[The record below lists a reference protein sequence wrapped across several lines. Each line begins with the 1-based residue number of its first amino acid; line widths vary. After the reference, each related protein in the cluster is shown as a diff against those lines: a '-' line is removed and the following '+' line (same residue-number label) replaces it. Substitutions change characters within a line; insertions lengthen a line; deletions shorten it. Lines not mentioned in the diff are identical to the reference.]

1 MRMKSLLIAL
11 GLAAG
16 LIACDDTAK
25 TEKPTTEEPT
35 KTEEEAKPEAKT
47 EEAPKEVVLP
57 MSATKPIA
65 KVGDHEIKA
74 ELFNTEV
81 ERLAKIAPQL
91 PANALEKFKE
101 QTVDRLID
109 QHLVEKAI
117 DAEKIEA
124 SKEEVDAELA
134 DFYKS
139 VGGEAEAQQFFQ
151 KTGVTLEELR
161 DDLSRAVKLKKLL
174 RKKYNIA
181 VTDASA
187 KEFYEKNKAQFTK
200 PERVKASHILFKVE
214 NGAADDVVKG
224 QEDKAKNVLK
234 LAKADGADFAALA
247 KEHSEGPTA
256 PNGGDLGFFHR
267 KQMVPAFSEAAFSAK
282 VNDIVGPV
290 RTEFGFHVIKVADRE
305 AEVVTTFDE
314 VKSDIVRN
322 LENQDLRVSMEKL
335 TKELRDGV
343 QVEKFADA
351 IVDNP
356 KYQASPPPMMQMPMG
371 NPAGG
376 QPMPMPKGHPP
387 MPSPK

>member
-25 TEKPTTEEPT
+25 TEKPTAEEPT

-57 MSATKPIA
+57 MSATKLIA

-74 ELFNTEV
+74 DLFNTEV

-139 VGGEAEAQQFFQ
+139 V
-151 KTGVTLEELR
+151 
-161 DDLSRAVKLKKLL
+161 
-174 RKKYNIA
+174 
-181 VTDASA
+181 
-187 KEFYEKNKAQFTK
+187 
-200 PERVKASHILFKVE
+200 
-214 NGAADDVVKG
+214 
-224 QEDKAKNVLK
+224 
-234 LAKADGADFAALA
+234 
-247 KEHSEGPTA
+247 
-256 PNGGDLGFFHR
+256 
-267 KQMVPAFSEAAFSAK
+267 
-282 VNDIVGPV
+282 
-290 RTEFGFHVIKVADRE
+290 
-305 AEVVTTFDE
+305 
-314 VKSDIVRN
+314 
-322 LENQDLRVSMEKL
+322 
-335 TKELRDGV
+335 
-343 QVEKFADA
+343 
-351 IVDNP
+351 
-356 KYQASPPPMMQMPMG
+356 
-371 NPAGG
+371 
-376 QPMPMPKGHPP
+376 
-387 MPSPK
+387 